1 MPGPCASS
9 SGGQAWGQP
18 PGEPH
23 ILLFPPYRALLI
35 MKLNKITIA
44 RKETPSGKIL
54 LNFRCN
60 QTSQYIKDFCGTIKF
75 ILILG
80 LFFFFFFFTI
90 TVFLKWDLVLL
101 LGLVSNNSSAEMT
114 HPPQPH
120 RCPGPQTQHPPCCP
134 LF

>member
-1 MPGPCASS
+1 
-9 SGGQAWGQP
+9 
-18 PGEPH
+18 
-23 ILLFPPYRALLI
+23 

-80 LFFFFFFFTI
+80 LFFFFFYYYCFFE
-90 TVFLKWDLVLL
+90 VGSCSVAGAGLKQL
-101 LGLVSNNSSAEMT
+101 LG
-114 HPPQPH
+114 
-120 RCPGPQTQHPPCCP
+120 
-134 LF
+134 